1 MTKIVDSRYDF
12 APSKRTYAGCSCEE
26 ITLRFYY
33 CRCGARATEMTAMA
47 NEIIPTLS
55 EDQKKAMVEVTGAIE
70 RRTANRLGY
79 SLKKLGL
86 STGFSR
92 SGDDADVLT
101 DLGKV
106 AQDILRELNTE
117 KAIEVSAGS

>member
-1 MTKIVDSRYDF
+1 MSTV
-12 APSKRTYAGCSCEE
+12 
-26 ITLRFYY
+26 
-33 CRCGARATEMTAMA
+33 A

-55 EDQKKAMVEVTGAIE
+55 EEQKRAMVEVTGAIE
-70 RRTANRLGY
+70 RRTANRLGFA
-79 SLKKLGL
+79 LVRLGL

-106 AQDILRELNTE
+106 AQAILRERGQ
-117 KAIEVSAGS
+117 K

>member
-1 MTKIVDSRYDF
+1 MPNVTDQRYDF
-12 APSKRTYAGCSCEE
+12 RSSKRTFAGCSCEE

-33 CRCGARATEMTAMA
+33 CRCGARANEMNAMA

-55 EDQKKAMVEVTGAIE
+55 EDQKRAMVETTGAIE

-79 SLKKLGL
+79 GLEKLGL

-92 SGDDADVLT
+92 SGDNADVLT
-101 DLGKV
+101 DLGK
-106 AQDILRELNTE
+106 ALQDILRV
-117 KAIEVSAGS
+117 KC